1 MTETRIRRDRNE
13 KPFVCRRCGGP
24 ARAYLGSV
32 HRWTCSVCVRA
43 YLEKQCAQ

>member
-1 MTETRIRRDRNE
+1 MTETRTRRCRDE

-32 HRWTCSVCVRA
+32 HRWTCRSCVDGYIEQQHA
-43 YLEKQCAQ
+43 P